1 MRIGSTVLLSDQNCI
16 QSYEW
21 KLKRPL
27 GRIQGVFDS
36 LEEYH
41 CDEVA
46 IIRPVRDNDSVEDFR
61 KDIQVVKELSSMTPI
76 SFGGGVRTLEHL
88 KLLQDLPIERLIFS
102 SAFLEK
108 DEKLILAAKNLFGHQ
123 AIQCLLPII
132 TKDGETWVFHSSKNK
147 YIPFDSVDI
156 DFINEFANE
165 VILFDVIHE
174 GMTNRFDWSLL
185 EGMAFDSKKTV
196 ISGGVGRK
204 DIQIA
209 KANGIAS
216 VLVDN
221 KILHQEYS
229 ISGYKHATK
238 LS

>member
-46 IIRPVRDNDSVEDFR
+46 IIRPVRDNDSFDAFR
-61 KDIQVVKELSSMTPI
+61 KDIDVVKRISSMTPI
-76 SFGGGVRTLEHL
+76 SFGGGVRTLAHL
-88 KLLQDLPIERLIFS
+88 KLLKDLPIERLIFS
-102 SAFLEK
+102 SAFLQK
-108 DEKLILAAKNLFGHQ
+108 DEKLILGAKNLFGHQ
-123 AIQCLLPII
+123 AIQCLLPVI
-132 TKDGETWVFHSSKNK
+132 TKNGDIWVYHSSKNN
-147 YIPFDSVDI
+147 YIHFDSVDF
-156 DFINEFANE
+156 DFINELANE
-165 VILFDVIHE
+165 VILFDVNHE
-174 GMTNRFDWSLL
+174 GMSNRFDWSLL
-185 EGMAFDSKKTV
+185 EGMPFDSKKII
-196 ISGGVGRK
+196 ISGGVGRG

-209 KANGIAS
+209 KNNGIAS